1 MTSSGAAEQA
11 GEQEKHQHQ
20 HQQEQEQEQEQP
32 TKTFRGAGRRTY
44 PPRLASSCGSNG
56 LLGSIGPSQYFPS
69 SKG

>member
-11 GEQEKHQHQ
+11 GEQQKPQHQ
-20 HQQEQEQEQEQP
+20 HQQEQEQEQP